1 MRRPKFLTPKFI
13 ECAIRYVVYFLAV
26 ALTPLLAKPI
36 APLFD
41 WAGYSLMRP
50 MFADIFTVI
59 FWGIEWWIV
68 FAVQKKIK
76 NKKSKQNYIREVG
89 FSFLDGR
96 QENKNLDKE
105 SSDAIGLHL
114 VAKGENRPLTKREE
128 KELLYRSEK
137 KSGKVKCREPLP
149 LKNVFLLTL
158 ITVACIFTLS
168 AVIGFKVKP
177 FYDLG
182 EKVTGY
188 ELCNR
193 SVAIGRNF
201 FKCFWILGIVRAC
214 RGMSEELV
222 RTSSLPENKHWAAWF
237 IQVAFL
243 LVFALFDVFTSVM
256 VYPLTVRRLLIG
268 LVYLLFYV
276 AFVPVQA
283 LTEGSS
289 VKAFLL
295 IVLIYIF

>member
-1 MRRPKFLTPKFI
+1 MRRPMFLTPKFT

-50 MFADIFTVI
+50 MFVDIFTVI

-68 FAVQKKIK
+68 FAVQKRIK
-76 NKKSKQNYIREVG
+76 NKKGKKNYIREVG
-89 FSFLDGR
+89 FSFLDGK
-96 QENKNLDKE
+96 QSDKSLDKE

-114 VAKGENRPLTKREE
+114 VSKGENRPLTQREE

-193 SVAIGRNF
+193 SVTVGRNV

-222 RTSSLPENKHWAAWF
+222 RTSSLSENKRWVAWF
-237 IQVAFL
+237 IQIAFL
-243 LVFALFDVFTSVM
+243 LIFALFDVFTSVM
-256 VYPLTVRRLLIG
+256 VYPLTVRRLLVG

-283 LTEGSS
+283 LTEGSG

-295 IVLIYIF
+295 ILLIYIF